1 MNHILQAL
9 KIYPPQQTY
18 RFAGRMKTT
27 SFEKEGMDVLVSIV
41 AVFVSLEMMKVALVV
56 FKVMLFKLC
65 RILRGWMPNHYLFQ
79 DKQLILDKGAE
90 NPNEE
95 SKAVEPVS
103 NEYPKTINI
112 NVMVS
117 HSKNNIQ
124 QENSNMVP
132 LECIQKSDSVKY
144 FCHTETPVDVPS
156 YVQTAAEADVSPFD
170 MTSQFPT
177 GTEGDTSSIEMH
189 SQNAVEAEVMNVS
202 LLNSPDEPHPPNEIS
217 NQIGDGCD
225 MPSDKPEMCKVQPT
239 QPAGGDTAPVTPNTK
254 SSKERKDNG
263 LLAAEKKTGIAFRE
277 SVRSRC
283 IQIENSVG
291 KVKRDGAIYLVRGLR
306 PPSQKNSGQMAPQTP
321 PNNPK
326 KTGQWKI

>member
-1 MNHILQAL
+1 MNRILQAL
-9 KIYPPQQTY
+9 KIFPPQQTY
-18 RFAGRMKTT
+18 SFSGRMKTT
-27 SFEKEGMDVLVSIV
+27 SFENEGMDVLVSIV

-65 RILRGWMPNHYLFQ
+65 RILRGWLPNQYLFQ
-79 DKQLILDKGAE
+79 DKKLILDKGAE

-95 SKAVEPVS
+95 SKAVVS
-103 NEYPKTINI
+103 NDYPKTINI

-124 QENSNMVP
+124 QENPDMVP
-132 LECIQKSDSVKY
+132 LECTQKNDSVKY
-144 FCHTETPVDVPS
+144 FCHTETSVTDVPS
-156 YVQTAAEADVSPFD
+156 HVQIAAEADVSPFD
-170 MTSQFPT
+170 MTSKFPT
-177 GTEGDTSSIEMH
+177 GTEGDTSSTEMH
-189 SQNAVEAEVMNVS
+189 RQNAVETEVMNVP
-202 LLNSPDEPHPPNEIS
+202 LVNSPDEPHPPNEIS

-239 QPAGGDTAPVTPNTK
+239 QPAGGDTALVTPNTK

-263 LLAAEKKTGIAFRE
+263 LLAAEKKTGITFRE

-306 PPSQKNSGQMAPQTP
+306 PPSQKNAGQVAPQTP
-321 PNNPK
+321 PNYPK